1 MLDAGCSML
10 DARCWMFDLVLLR
23 TLILHD
29 IVFLDGNRRGPV
41 MKKKLAVVMF
51 CLLLSTGCYVS
62 TSVKV
67 NNRQLPADFSA
78 QVLVVT
84 FEDKTGL
91 GPEHLAVLEEDVL
104 QALTGKGIDSITL
117 DKAVGVDESERA
129 LQLLLNKDYSALL
142 KVVIDFWGSKS
153 ETLQDPVPTSVD
165 SSDTGPEPGSTFR
178 PPTSFAAGETV
189 PGPESSYK
197 EVSMAWYLT
206 DLHTSRRI
214 WSGQVSARPGVVGR
228 SFLYHRFNRNL
239 KYEKLAQR
247 CVKKLAG
254 ELSSAWPKETGK

>member
-1 MLDAGCSML
+1 MRKMLAG
-10 DARCWMFDLVLLR
+10 
-23 TLILHD
+23 
-29 IVFLDGNRRGPV
+29 V
-41 MKKKLAVVMF
+41 MCF
-51 CLLLSTGCYVS
+51 LLLSTGCYVS

-67 NNRQLPADFSA
+67 KNRQLPADFSA
-78 QVLVVT
+78 QVLVVS

-91 GPEHLAVLEEDVL
+91 GPEHLVILEEDVL

-117 DKAVGVDESERA
+117 NKAIGVDEPESP
-129 LQLLLNKDYSALL
+129 LQLLLSKDYSALL

-153 ETLQDPVPTSVD
+153 ETLQNPVPTSVD
-165 SSDTGPEPGSTFR
+165 SSDTGPDPGSTFR
-178 PPTSFAAGETV
+178 EPSSFEQGETV

-206 DLHTSRRI
+206 DLHTSQRI
-214 WSGQVSARPGVVGR
+214 WSGQASARPGVVGR

-247 CVKKLAG
+247 CVRKLAG
-254 ELSSAWPKETGK
+254 ELASAWPKETEKKK

>member
-1 MLDAGCSML
+1 
-10 DARCWMFDLVLLR
+10 
-23 TLILHD
+23 
-29 IVFLDGNRRGPV
+29 
-41 MKKKLAVVMF
+41 MKKRLAVVMV
-51 CLLLSTGCYVS
+51 CLLLAAGCYVS

-67 NNRQLPADFSA
+67 KNRQLPADFSA
-78 QVLVVT
+78 PVVVVT
-84 FEDKTGL
+84 FEEKTGL
-91 GPEHLAVLEEDVL
+91 GPEQLAVLKEDVL

-117 DKAVGVDESERA
+117 NKAVGVYEPDSAIE
-129 LQLLLNKDYSALL
+129 LLLSKDYSALL
-142 KVVIDFWGSKS
+142 KVVIAFWGSKS

-165 SSDTGPEPGSTFR
+165 SSDTGPDPGSTFR
-178 PPTSFAAGETV
+178 EPSSIDQGETV

-206 DLHTSRRI
+206 DLHTSRLI

-247 CVKKLAG
+247 CVRKLAG
-254 ELSSAWPKETGK
+254 ELASAWPKETEKKK